1 MSAIMGITLAV
12 CTLLAA
18 LFVLGICSA
27 AARPI
32 PKAAA
37 RTNGHRHSR
46 RQRHETI
53 AGESPHLDRFGRRRW
68 LAFNF
73 VRHHQRQL
81 VSGPAGEKFGQ
92 GQRVLADEALKTRA
106 SFRNHLRSR

>member
-1 MSAIMGITLAV
+1 MNAIMGITLAV
-12 CTLLAA
+12 WTLWAA

-32 PKAAA
+32 PKPAA

-53 AGESPHLDRFGRRRW
+53 TCESPHLDRFGRQRW
-68 LAFNF
+68 IASSF
-73 VRHHQRQL
+73 VRHHQWQL
-81 VSGPAGEKFGQ
+81 VSGPAGERFSQ
-92 GQRVLADEALKTRA
+92 GRRVLADEALKTRA
-106 SFRNHLRSR
+106 PFRNHLRSL